1 MAQENAYS
9 QQTIQQTNDVTQ
21 TFQQP
26 PAFHQSPIVIQSPTT
41 PTASGTNMQ
50 QALGVRTTKCLS
62 ILLLIC
68 GVLMF
73 LLQLICTVIVEAN
86 NFYHIAHEAGTG
98 IWCGILIT
106 LTGVIGCCSASKRSN
121 ALVITFLICSILC
134 ALLFAP
140 IMIGTTGG
148 DLAHDD
154 FCKYSWHDE
163 SNDCSKK
170 PALLSMTILMLLDA
184 LVVFGIS
191 IWAIATNAIAIQKAK
206 ACGSCC
212 ACCYE
217 STPTPQAPIVVYLP
231 ANQMQ
236 ATPGQPM
243 QTYMFQNQG
252 APALSYVPQVVYN
265 GYPANSTVPPPSNE
279 ATA

>member
-9 QQTIQQTNDVTQ
+9 QQTIQQPNDAPQ

-26 PAFHQSPIVIQSPTT
+26 PAFHQSPIIIQSPTT
-41 PTASGTNMQ
+41 PTTAGTDMQ

-73 LLQLICTVIVEAN
+73 LLQLICTVIVEEK
-86 NFYHIAHEAGTG
+86 NFFRTAHNAGTG

-106 LTGVIGCCSASKRSN
+106 LSGAIGCCSASKKSS
-121 ALVITFLICSILC
+121 ALVISFLVFSILC

-148 DLAHDD
+148 DLAHED
-154 FCKYSWHDE
+154 FCHYNWHWDD
-163 SNDCSKK
+163 SYDCSMR
-170 PALLSMTILMLLDA
+170 PALLSLTALMLLDA
-184 LVVFGIS
+184 VVVFVIS
-191 IWAIATNAIAIQKAK
+191 IWAIATNSIAIQKAK
-206 ACGSCC
+206 ACACC
-212 ACCYE
+212 ACCDE

-236 ATPGQPM
+236 APGQPTQM
-243 QTYMFQNQG
+243 YMFQNQG
-252 APALSYVPQVVYN
+252 APALNYVPQVVYN
-265 GYPANSTVPPPSNE
+265 GYPANGAIPPPQNA